1 MNENKWE
8 VKGSQ
13 RVGHDWATE
22 PHIREKEFQN
32 EQGREMMWTPNIMR
46 RENVN
51 FLNAF

>member
-22 PHIREKEFQN
+22 QQKGLFQFK
-32 EQGREMMWTPNIMR
+32 
-46 RENVN
+46 N
-51 FLNAF
+51 FSLC